1 MILDEQRD
9 ERDAQSIDNL
19 DDLDTLSDI
28 SSSQYSPSEFSSSS
42 SLSPVRYYL
51 RSLLLPIVE
60 RESHVISRLQ
70 KRFRTPFWDKYFV
83 YTSSLGTH
91 TFFMILLPA
100 MFFFGFRDMGMG
112 LVMVMGGGVY
122 ASSIVKDLV
131 CSPRPLAPPVT
142 RLTIGSHHL
151 EYGFPSTH
159 STNSVSI
166 ALFFW
171 GYVHTLFPEDSIVY
185 WTCTIIL
192 LIYTLSI
199 VLGRIYTAMHSFV
212 DCIFG
217 VLLGAS
223 VWWCVTDMNI
233 GGFLTGLGFS
243 TRLQIWISDAVS
255 GSATNIGSSSTA
267 TASLSS
273 FFTSAISTLTHSPV
287 SPPLLLTTFFL
298 LLVNQHPQP
307 IDDCPCFEDA
317 IASGAVVYGALL
329 GRWATA
335 YFHLHDLVE
344 RVGGPQPMLGAGWD
358 VINVHNNNSNDK
370 LWIPIDR
377 DYKDYFLFT
386 LVAFSKVFL
395 GISLIFVW
403 RLFAK
408 SLLGLLLPPL
418 FRLVAGLVSAARIKL
433 GMRWLGMPNRRF
445 YLPAT
450 EYRGPVPNGFI
461 GMGEEEGEFLGDRDE
476 YDLGRR
482 MRSIPSVIDLPSTLR
497 VGVEVEG
504 GIGSGLMR
512 DRPRNESGSG
522 REIKSRAGNGSSKL
536 AHEVGVDQD
545 MVYAPDGHDEKLGS
559 GGGMRKHIHYDADVL
574 TKILVYAGI
583 AILSIEVTPLVFEL
597 LGWGVYVSP
606 PEGVLVRSVKFA

>member
-1 MILDEQRD
+1 MLDEQRD
-9 ERDAQSIDNL
+9 ERDSRDASDNL
-19 DDLDTLSDI
+19 DDLDTHSDF
-28 SSSQYSPSEFSSSS
+28 SSQYSPSEFSSSS
-42 SLSPVRYYL
+42 SLSPIRFYL

-60 RESHVISRLQ
+60 RESHVIYRLQ
-70 KRFRTPFWDKYFV
+70 HQFRTPFWDKYFV

-91 TFFMILLPA
+91 TFFSILLPA

-122 ASSIVKDLV
+122 ASSIVKDFV

-142 RLTIGSHHL
+142 RLTIGNHHL

-171 GYVHTLFPEDSIVY
+171 GYVHTLFSEDNIVY
-185 WTCTIIL
+185 WTYTVIL
-192 LIYTLSI
+192 IIYTLSI

-223 VWWCVTDMNI
+223 VWWCVTDLNI
-233 GGFLTGLGFS
+233 GRFVTGRGFS
-243 TRLQIWISDAVS
+243 TRLQKWVSDAVS
-255 GSATNIGSSSTA
+255 GAVTNPNSTSLALSSLPS
-267 TASLSS
+267 SLSS
-273 FFTSAISTLTHSPV
+273 ALSILTYSPV

-344 RVGGPQPMLGAGWD
+344 RLGGPKPMIGAGW
-358 VINVHNNNSNDK
+358 NVVN
-370 LWIPIDR
+370 IPNVSDNVWVPIER
-377 DYKDYFLFT
+377 GLQDYTLFT
-386 LVAFSKVFL
+386 LVAFAKIILGVFL
-395 GISLIFVW
+395 IFIW

-418 FRLVAGLVSAARIKL
+418 FRLVARVVSAARINL
-433 GMRWLGMPNRRF
+433 GLRWLGMPNRRF

-461 GMGEEEGEFLGDRDE
+461 GMEEGELEGDE
-476 YDLGRR
+476 YELGRR
-482 MRSIPSVIDLPSTLR
+482 LRSIPSVIDLPSTLR
-497 VGVEVEG
+497 VGVEVQG
-504 GIGSGLMR
+504 GIGSGFAR
-512 DRPRNESGSG
+512 DRLGNLSGSA

-536 AHEVGVDQD
+536 ANEVGADQYDQD
-545 MVYAPDGHDEKLGS
+545 MIYAPDGNEEKLGNGS
-559 GGGMRKHIHYDADVL
+559 GMRKHIHYDADG
-574 TKILVYAGI
+574 KASSCSRIF
-583 AILSIEVTPLVFEL
+583 S
-597 LGWGVYVSP
+597 VS
-606 PEGVLVRSVKFA
+606 

>member
-1 MILDEQRD
+1 MLVKERD
-9 ERDAQSIDNL
+9 ERDVQSNYDPDNL
-19 DDLDTLSDI
+19 DDLDDFSESDL
-28 SSSQYSPSEFSSSS
+28 SSSQYSPSEFSSSN
-42 SLSPVRYYL
+42 SLSPTRFYL

-70 KRFRTPFWDKYFV
+70 RRFRTPFWDKYFV

-142 RLTIGSHHL
+142 RLTIGNHHL

-171 GYVHTLFPEDSIVY
+171 GYVHTFFYDDSVVY
-185 WTCTIIL
+185 WTCTVIL

-199 VLGRIYTAMHSFV
+199 VLGRIYTAMHSFI

-223 VWWCVTDMNI
+223 VWWCVTDLNI
-233 GGFLTGLGFS
+233 GGYLTGFGFS
-243 TRLQIWISDAVS
+243 ARLQAWISDAVS
-255 GSATNIGSSSTA
+255 GSAANSSAAASSLSLSFSST
-267 TASLSS
+267 L
-273 FFTSAISTLTHSPV
+273 SAITCSPI

-317 IASGAVVYGALL
+317 IASGAVVFGALL

-335 YFHLHDLVE
+335 YFHLHDLIE
-344 RVGGPQPMLGAGWD
+344 RLGGPKPMLGAGWNI
-358 VINVHNNNSNDK
+358 VNIHNENENV
-370 LWIPIDR
+370 WVPIDR
-377 DYKDYFLFT
+377 GFKDYTLFT
-386 LVAFSKVFL
+386 VVAFAKILL
-395 GISLIFVW
+395 GVTFIFIW

-418 FRLVAGLVSAARIKL
+418 FRLVARVVGAARVKL

-461 GMGEEEGEFLGDRDE
+461 GIEEGEVEGDE
-476 YDLGRR
+476 YELGRR
-482 MRSIPSVIDLPSTLR
+482 MGSIPSVIDLPSTLT
-497 VGVEVEG
+497 VGVEIQG
-504 GIGSGLMR
+504 GIGSGFAR
-512 DRPRNESGSG
+512 DSHRNGNVG

-536 AHEVGVDQD
+536 SNEVNAEEDIA
-545 MVYAPDGHDEKLGS
+545 YTPDGNEDKFGS
-559 GGGMRKHIHYDADVL
+559 GSGMRKHIHYDADVL

-606 PEGVLVRSVKFA
+606 PEGVLVHSVQVA